1 MPNTVKADSVLDAKG
16 LCCPMPTVKTALALD
31 KLKVGEVLEVI
42 ADDPTSRRDLPR
54 WVETTGH
61 QLVSVVEEGEKL
73 TRVFIKK
80 TH

>member
-1 MPNTVKADSVLDAKG
+1 MSNAVKADSVLDAKG

-31 KLKVGEVLEVI
+31 KLKVGEILEVI

-61 QLVSVVEEGEKL
+61 KLVNVVEEGEKL
-73 TRVFIKK
+73 TMIYIKK

>member
-1 MPNTVKADSVLDAKG
+1 MSNAIKADSVLDAKG

-61 QLVSVVEEGEKL
+61 QLLSVVEEGEKL
-73 TRVFIKK
+73 TKVYIKK

>member
-1 MPNTVKADSVLDAKG
+1 MSNAVKADSILDAKG

>member
-1 MPNTVKADSVLDAKG
+1 MSNAVKADSILDAKG

-31 KLKVGEVLEVI
+31 KLKVGEILEVI

-61 QLVSVVEEGEKL
+61 KLVSVVEEGEKL
-73 TRVFIKK
+73 TMIYIKK

>member
-1 MPNTVKADSVLDAKG
+1 MSNAVKADSVLDAKG

-61 QLVSVVEEGEKL
+61 QLISVVEEGEKL
-73 TRVFIKK
+73 TRVYIKK